1 MNISDE
7 TLDQLFKSLKEYN
20 PTTNAVMEKIAIAM
34 QLFGMVIVL
43 ILFLVELQDTSRKFN
58 RDDGGMTI
66 EVLLNIAAKYL
77 IAWVFIMI
85 SSQLIDGTL
94 WFFIQM
100 SKWIHSMLPLGSQE
114 DVIPGMEKGSWFQRG
129 LLFLFQ
135 ILAYIAIAIASFTT
149 KILIFLRGIQLY
161 ILKALAPVLIAFFV
175 SEEMKQTAMGWLK
188 QVLAYALQGALLILI
203 IGLIPIITKNDFL
216 STNLQGPIWENA
228 GKVVMNIITYL
239 TLILKYIVIIFLLI
253 GSQNLAKRL
262 IGAM

>member
-7 TLDQLFKSLKEYN
+7 TLNQLFKSLKEYN

-43 ILFLVELQDTSRKFN
+43 LLFLVELQDTSRKFN

-77 IAWVFIMI
+77 VAWVCIMM
-85 SSQLIDGTL
+85 SSQLVDGIV

-100 SKWIHSMLPLGSQE
+100 SKWIHSLLPLGTQE
-114 DVIPGMEKGSWFQRG
+114 DIIPGIAKANWFQKG
-129 LLFLFQ
+129 LLFMFQ
-135 ILAYIAIAIASFTT
+135 ILAYIAIALASLVT
-149 KILIFLRGIQLY
+149 KVLIFLRGMQLY

-203 IGLIPIITKNDFL
+203 LGLIPTITKNDFL
-216 STNLQGPIWENA
+216 ATALNGPIWEHA
-228 GKVVMNIITYL
+228 GKVVMNIITYF
-239 TLILKYIVIIFLLI
+239 TLILKYIAILVLLI

>member
-20 PTTNAVMEKIAIAM
+20 PTTNAAMEKIAIVM
-34 QLFGMVIVL
+34 QVFGMVIVS
-43 ILFLVELQDTSRKFN
+43 ILFLIELQDTSKKFN
-58 RDDGGMTI
+58 RDDGGMTT
-66 EVLLNIAAKYL
+66 EVFLNIAAKYL
-77 IAWVFIMI
+77 IAWACIMM
-85 SSQLIDGTL
+85 SSQLIDGIL

-100 SKWIHSMLPLGSQE
+100 SKWIHSLLPVGLEE
-114 DVIPGMEKGSWFQRG
+114 DVIPGMVKANIFQRS

-135 ILAYIAIAIASFTT
+135 TLAYIAIAIASFTT

-216 STNLQGPIWENA
+216 STSLSGPIWENA
-228 GKVVMNIITYL
+228 GKVVMNIITYF

>member
-1 MNISDE
+1 MNISEE

-20 PTTNAVMEKIAIAM
+20 PTTNAVMEKIALAM

-43 ILFLVELQDTSRKFN
+43 ILFLIELQDTSRKLN
-58 RDDGGMTI
+58 RDEGGMTT
-66 EVLLNIAAKYL
+66 ELFLNIGAKYL
-77 IAWVFIMI
+77 VAWACIMM
-85 SSQLIDGTL
+85 SSQLVDGIL

-100 SKWIHSMLPLGSQE
+100 AKWIHSLLPLGTQNE
-114 DVIPGMEKGSWFQRG
+114 IIPKMVKASWFQRVI
-129 LLFLFQ
+129 LFLFQ
-135 ILAYIAIAIASFTT
+135 TLAYIAIAIASFTT
-149 KILIFLRGIQLY
+149 KILIFLRSIQLY

-216 STNLQGPIWENA
+216 STSLSGPIWENA
-228 GKVVMNIITYL
+228 GKVVMNILTYF
-239 TLILKYIVIIFLLI
+239 TLILKYFVIIFLLI